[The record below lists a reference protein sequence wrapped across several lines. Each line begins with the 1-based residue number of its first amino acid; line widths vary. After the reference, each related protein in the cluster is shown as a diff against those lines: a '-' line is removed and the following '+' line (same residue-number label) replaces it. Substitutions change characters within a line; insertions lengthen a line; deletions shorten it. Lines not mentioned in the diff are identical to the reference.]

1 MRLLL
6 ISLSLLASLAHAAEP
21 RPVLLTGIGVPGK
34 TLIPGLMHPYNE
46 TSWDDQVMK
55 EAVEYRT
62 LLAGKHAAATLQAG
76 FTTLRDLGTLAI
88 VASSSD
94 VGGFAH
100 GSNTRE
106 LE

>member
-1 MRLLL
+1 MIAPSQFGRTTTRLLL
-6 ISLSLLASLAHAAEP
+6 ISLSLLASLAHAVEP
-21 RPVLLTGIGVPGK
+21 RPVLLT
-34 TLIPGLMHPYNE
+34 
-46 TSWDDQVMK
+46 
-55 EAVEYRT
+55 
-62 LLAGKHAAATLQAG
+62 GKHAAATLQAG